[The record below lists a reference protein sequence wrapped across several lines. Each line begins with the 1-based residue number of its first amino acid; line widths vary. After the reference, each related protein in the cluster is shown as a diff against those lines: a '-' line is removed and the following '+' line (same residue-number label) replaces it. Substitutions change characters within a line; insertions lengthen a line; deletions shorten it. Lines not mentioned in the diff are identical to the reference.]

1 MSVRFVFSKSAGDAG
16 GSGLTGDPDLGA
28 APAAPAGRR
37 HPLAAL
43 TGVVRVL
50 RLVWGVDARL
60 TGWLG
65 AAIVV
70 AGLVPVVTAAT
81 VRVLVNAVLAA
92 LSGKG
97 GGPLDVRLPGF
108 AFHLPALPTTTAVVV
123 LVGTQLAVALLGG
136 VASAVRTGTQQLLQE
151 KVTQHVRAQ
160 IMDHAA
166 SLDLAFF
173 ERGKSYDLLRQAQQ
187 EAAVRPVGMVGSAFG
202 LLQNLVMFAGL
213 AVLLVTVSPWL
224 ALLALL
230 APVPAFIADARHGT
244 QAFLLSTLAA
254 PARRRMDYLSS
265 LLTTDTYAKEV
276 RVLGLG
282 AYLTERFRL
291 IGDRY
296 YRRLRTQVRRR
307 QIAAALWGV
316 LSTLVGAGTY
326 LYIALAATQGK
337 LTVGDLMLYTAAAV
351 TLQASIQAIFSALST
366 MHESTLYLDQLF
378 ALLSVRP
385 DTPGGTLRLA
395 PGAPRITFENVSF
408 RYADSAEWALRDV
421 SFDLP
426 AGGVTALV
434 GPNGSGK
441 STVVKLACG
450 LYHPTS
456 GRVLLDGK
464 DLATYDPASVHA
476 RTAAMFQDYVTYQ
489 ATVQENV
496 GLGDVPHIDDTNAIT
511 TALARADATSIVKSL
526 PAGPQT
532 MLGRWF
538 GRGTD
543 LSGGQWQRLA
553 LARAFLRAE
562 PGLLLLDEPTS
573 ALDARAEA
581 DLFTRLTA
589 LSQGR
594 TVLYVSHRF
603 STVRHADTILVLD
616 NGTLVETGT
625 HTTLLTHPGSTY
637 AELFHLQAAPYLDN
651 QPPRPLD
658 TKQPSAAIERE

>member
-1 MSVRFVFSKSAGDAG
+1 MSLRFVYSKSAADTA
-16 GSGLTGDPDLGA
+16 GSGLTGDPDLGDP
-28 APAAPAGRR
+28 PAAASGRR

-43 TGVVRVL
+43 SGMVRVL

-60 TGWLG
+60 TRWLG
-65 AAIVV
+65 VAIVV

-108 AFHLPALPTTTAVVV
+108 AFDLPAMPTTTAVVV
-123 LVGTQLAVALLGG
+123 LVAVQFGANQLGG
-136 VASAVRTGTQQLLQE
+136 VAAAVRTGTQQLLQE
-151 KVTQHVRAQ
+151 RVTQHVRAR

-166 SLDLAFF
+166 GLDLTFF
-173 ERGKSYDLLRQAQQ
+173 ERGQSYDLLRQAQQ

-224 ALLALL
+224 ALLALV
-230 APVPAFIADARHGT
+230 APIPAFIADARHGT

-276 RVLGLG
+276 RVFGLG

-291 IGDRY
+291 IGSRY
-296 YRRLRTQVRRR
+296 YGRLRVQVRRR
-307 QIAAALWGV
+307 QVAAALWGT

-326 LYIALAATQGK
+326 LYIALEAVSGR
-337 LTVGDLMLYTAAAV
+337 LTLGDLMLYTAAAV
-351 TLQASIQAIFSALST
+351 TLQVSIQAVFTALST

-378 ALLSVRP
+378 ALLSVRSE
-385 DTPGGTLRLA
+385 GSSGTLSLE
-395 PGAPRITFENVSF
+395 PGPPRITFENVSF
-408 RYADSAEWALRDV
+408 RYPDAAEWALQDV

-450 LYHPTS
+450 LYQPTS
-456 GRVLLDGK
+456 GRVRLNGK
-464 DLATYDPASVHA
+464 DLACYDPDTVRAQIA
-476 RTAAMFQDYVTYQ
+476 TMFQDYVTYQ
-489 ATVQENV
+489 ATVHENV
-496 GLGDVPHIDDTNAIT
+496 ALGNLSHVDDPKSVRQ
-511 TALARADATSIVKSL
+511 ALARADALSVLKPL
-526 PAGPQT
+526 PAGADT

-538 GRGTD
+538 GRGTE

-553 LARAFLRAE
+553 LARAFTRPDA
-562 PGLLLLDEPTS
+562 GLLLLDEPSS
-573 ALDARAEA
+573 ALDARAES
-581 DLFTRLTA
+581 DLFTRLADLTT
-589 LSQGR
+589 GR

-603 STVRHADTILVLD
+603 STVRQANTILVLD
-616 NGTLVETGT
+616 NGRLVETGT
-625 HTTLLTHPGSTY
+625 HASLVDRPGGTY
-637 AELFHLQAAPYLDN
+637 AELFHLQAAPFLEA
-651 QPPRPLD
+651 Q
-658 TKQPSAAIERE
+658 